1 MHALFALFILL
12 ISYVAHADEYE
23 SLYRAAGWPQQR
35 ANFSAALQA
44 TQQRYRD
51 SLPAPLY
58 NLLLENSNRRFD
70 TRTMEQRALQRLRQV
85 LPRPQAALQFFN
97 GPIGRAVV
105 LCETQASAPQTLAK
119 YRYGLPPM
127 TASGARLRLI
137 QRLTRTLPLREAGAD
152 ISLALAGVAADSLS
166 QMLPG
171 LGDINSTRAGLE
183 QQRQQMM
190 SRLEREQ
197 INTLLFIYYELNDAQ
212 LAEFTAFSESAAG
225 RAYYQAA
232 LQTLRA
238 GLQITQ

>member
-1 MHALFALFILL
+1 MHSLLAFLIVL
-12 ISYVAHADEYE
+12 ISCAVHADEHE

-35 ANFSAALQA
+35 DHFSAALQA

-58 NLLLENSNRRFD
+58 NLLVQNSNRRFEA
-70 TRTMEQRALQRLRQV
+70 RAMEQRVLQRLRSV

-119 YRYGLPPM
+119 YRHGLPPM
-127 TASGARLRLI
+127 TASGTRLRLI
-137 QRLTRTLPLREAGAD
+137 QRLARVVPLRDAGAD

-171 LGDINSTRAGLE
+171 LGEINSNAATLE
-183 QQRQQMM
+183 QQRKQLI
-190 SRLEREQ
+190 SRLENEQ
-197 INTLLFIYYELNDAQ
+197 INTFLFIYYELNDAQ
-212 LAEFTAFSESAAG
+212 LAEFTAFSESPAG

-232 LQTLRA
+232 LHALRA
-238 GLQITQ
+238 GLQVTE